1 MTIRVTTEVSPSTEF
16 PVSSE
21 LRPLDTEALL
31 RALAAHGVEHILIG
45 GVAALVHGATR
56 VTVDA
61 DVVPEPSQENLN
73 RLLAALR
80 SIDAAVFVP
89 AERLRMEA
97 SQPWEAEALG
107 RGPAGLL
114 EAEAWHFTTSHGPLD
129 VVMRGAGVG
138 GHAEHAG
145 RSVPMSLFGLQVL
158 VAGIDDLI
166 AAKQSLGREK
176 DLSVLAELIELRDR

>member
-1 MTIRVTTEVSPSTEF
+1 VTTEVPPSTEF
-16 PVSSE
+16 PVSSK
-21 LRPLDTEALL
+21 LQPLDTEALL
-31 RALAAHGVEHILIG
+31 RALAVHGVEHILIG

-80 SIDAAVFVP
+80 SIGAAVFVP

-97 SQPWEAEALG
+97 SQPW
-107 RGPAGLL
+107 

-145 RSVPMSLFGLQVL
+145 RCVPMSLFGLQVL